1 MDFKRLSKR
10 STDSPSGYQNISLLE
25 TDSILNQSG
34 VYEFSPSL
42 KKNHNFQDDLKISH
56 EPSNFSNLN
65 YHPQDKMIQELY
77 DDVKLLKDTVHH
89 IITQI
94 NKKDKRKYKKK
105 VILKEIESKCMKN
118 DTKVDKFENSLKN
131 HEERIIGLERIITR
145 IETTNVSDKKLS
157 PKSEVTYVDCLA
169 PRCSP
174 NCKKIVNLTLSGQR
188 GAINLYSSKQKRN
201 KS

>member
-42 KKNHNFQDDLKISH
+42 KKNHNFYNDLKISH
-56 EPSNFSNLN
+56 EPSNFSDLN
-65 YHPQDKMIQELY
+65 YQSKDRMIQELSN
-77 DDVKLLKDTVHH
+77 DIKLLKDTVHH

-94 NKKDKRKYKKK
+94 NKKDQRKYRKKL
-105 VILKEIESKCMKN
+105 ILKGIESKCMKN
-118 DTKVDKFENSLKN
+118 ESKVENFENSIKD
-131 HEERIIGLERIITR
+131 HEERIIGLERIISR
-145 IETTNVSDKKLS
+145 LETTSVSDQKHS
-157 PKSEVTYVDCLA
+157 PKSEVAYVDYLA

-174 NCKKIVNLTLSGQR
+174 NRKKLINLTLSGQR
-188 GAINLYSSKQKRN
+188 GALNLFSPKQKRN
-201 KS
+201 QS